1 MNRMNTN
8 RFDYYERQLSH
19 AQTPLDLQDTV
30 CRASRDP
37 FIDREDYAILYRIC
51 ARRLQFLLCDG
62 EEVLA

>member
-1 MNRMNTN
+1 MDRMKSN

-30 CRASRDP
+30 SRASCDP
-37 FIDREDYAILYRIC
+37 LIHREDYAILYRIC
-51 ARRLQFLLCDG
+51 ARRLQFLLCEG

>member
-1 MNRMNTN
+1 MNRMNSN

-30 CRASRDP
+30 FRASRDP
-37 FIDREDYAILYRIC
+37 LIDREDYAILYRIC
-51 ARRLQFLLCDG
+51 FRRLQFLLCDG